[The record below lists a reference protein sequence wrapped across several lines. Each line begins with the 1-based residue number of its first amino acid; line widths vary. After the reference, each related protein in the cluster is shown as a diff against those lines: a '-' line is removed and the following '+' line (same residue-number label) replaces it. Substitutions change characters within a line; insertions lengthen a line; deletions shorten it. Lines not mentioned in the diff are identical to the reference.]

1 MPRVTPLRYAQNDRR
16 AIVNLPEVAKSF
28 GAIVNLCEVAEF
40 FGAIVILRE
49 VAEFLGQLS
58 ICAKSRNLWKLERT
72 V

>member
-1 MPRVTPLRYAQNDRR
+1 MPRVSPLCYAQND
-16 AIVNLPEVAKSF
+16 S
-28 GAIVNLCEVAEF
+28 GAIVNLREVAEF